1 MLRGLAPIT
10 DPAVLVGHDT
20 ADDAAVYRIGPELAI
35 VQTVDLFP
43 PVVDDPYQF
52 GQIAA
57 ANSLSDVYAM
67 GARPIFALG
76 VVGFP
81 LAKLKLE
88 VLSAILRG
96 GQDKAREAGIDI
108 VGGHSIDDEE
118 PKYGLVVTGLV
129 HPDRALRNVGARPGH
144 VLVLTKPIGTGILTT
159 AIKRGV
165 LEQAH
170 IDAAIE
176 TMATLNR
183 AAAEALEGLN
193 PSACTDVTGYGLLGH
208 LSEMARG
215 SHVTAR
221 VRLRDVPLLP
231 RARELVAMKVAPG
244 GSRRNLEWVSPWTRF
259 DDAVAQSDRL
269 LLADAQTSGGLL
281 IALPEDQAARYLDA
295 LRATGYTLAAGVV
308 GEIVESAAEGGL
320 HVVP

>member
-1 MLRGLAPIT
+1 MLRGLAPVT

-20 ADDAAVYRIGPELAI
+20 ADDAAVYRIGPDLAI

-67 GARPIFALG
+67 GARPIMALG

-81 LAKLKLE
+81 LSKLKLE

-108 VGGHSIDDEE
+108 VGGHSIDDLE

-129 HPDRALRNVGARPGH
+129 HPDRVLRNVGARPGDA
-144 VLVLTKPIGTGILTT
+144 LVLTKPIGTGILTT
-159 AIKRGV
+159 AIKRGA
-165 LEQAH
+165 LEPAH
-170 IDAAIE
+170 VDAAVAC
-176 TMATLNR
+176 MATLNR
-183 AAAEALEGLN
+183 VAAECLEGL
-193 PSACTDVTGYGLLGH
+193 PVSACTDVTGYGLLGH

-215 SHVTAR
+215 SRVTAR
-221 VRLRDVPLLP
+221 VHLGDVPLLP
-231 RARELVAMKVAPG
+231 RARELVAQGVLPG
-244 GSRRNLEWVSPWTRF
+244 GTRRNLAWVQPWTRF
-259 DDAVAQSDRL
+259 DEALPESDRL

-281 IALPEDQAARYLDA
+281 VALPAAAAARYLDA
-295 LRATGYTLAAGVV
+295 IGASGYALAAAVV
-308 GEIVESAAEGGL
+308 GEVVEESDGG
-320 HVVP
+320 VVVTA

>member
-10 DPAVLVGHDT
+10 DPAVLVGHQT
-20 ADDAAVYRIGPELAI
+20 ADDAAVYRVGPELAI

-81 LAKLKLE
+81 VAKLKLE

-108 VGGHSIDDEE
+108 VGGHSIDDQE

-129 HPDRALRNVGARPGH
+129 HPDRVLRNVGAKPGH
-144 VLVLTKPIGTGILTT
+144 VLVLTKPIGTGVLTT

-165 LEQAH
+165 LDPASIE
-170 IDAAIE
+170 AAIVC
-176 TMATLNR
+176 MATLNR
-183 AAAEALEGLN
+183 VAAEALDGLS

-215 SHVTAR
+215 SGVTAR
-221 VRLRDVPLLP
+221 VRLADVPLLP
-231 RARELVAMKVAPG
+231 RARELAAQGVLPG
-244 GSRRNLEWVSPWTRF
+244 GSRRNLEWVTPWTRF
-259 DDAVAQSDRL
+259 DDAVDPADRL

-281 IALPEDQAARYLDA
+281 VALPEGEAARYLEA
-295 LRATGYTLAAGVV
+295 LRDAGHSLAAAVI
-308 GEIVESAAEGGL
+308 GEIVEAPEGGL

>member
-20 ADDAAVYRIGPELAI
+20 ADDAAVYRIGPDLAI

-81 LAKLKLE
+81 LAKLQLE

-108 VGGHSIDDEE
+108 VGGHSIDDLE

-129 HPDRALRNVGARPGH
+129 HPDRALRNVGARPGD

-159 AIKRGV
+159 AIKRGL
-165 LEQAH
+165 LEPAH
-170 IDAAIE
+170 IEAAVT

-183 AAAEALEGLN
+183 QAAEHLEGL
-193 PSACTDVTGYGLLGH
+193 PVSACTDVTGFGLLGH
-208 LSEMARG
+208 AHEMARG
-215 SHVTAR
+215 SKVTI
-221 VRLRDVPLLP
+221 RLSLAEVPLLP
-231 RARELVAMKVAPG
+231 RARELAAQGVLPG
-244 GSRRNLEWVSPWTRF
+244 GSRRNLAWVSEWTRF
-259 DDAVAQSDRL
+259 DDDVAESDRL

-281 IALPEDQAARYLDA
+281 VALPRDAAARYVDA
-295 LRATGYTLAAGVV
+295 LRTSGYGLAVAVV
-308 GEIVESAAEGGL
+308 GEVVEASEGGL
-320 HVVP
+320 HVTL

>member
-10 DPAVLVGHDT
+10 DPAVLVGHQT
-20 ADDAAVYRIGPELAI
+20 ADDAAVYRVGPELAI

-81 LAKLKLE
+81 VAKLKLE

-108 VGGHSIDDEE
+108 VGGHSIDDQE

-129 HPDRALRNVGARPGH
+129 HPDRVLRNVGATPGH
-144 VLVLTKPIGTGILTT
+144 VLVLTKPIGTGVLTT

-165 LEQAH
+165 LDPASSE
-170 IDAAIE
+170 AAIAC
-176 TMATLNR
+176 MATLNR
-183 AAAEALEGLN
+183 VGAEALDGLS

-215 SHVTAR
+215 SGVTAR
-221 VRLRDVPLLP
+221 VRLADVPLLP
-231 RARELVAMKVAPG
+231 RARELAARGVLPG
-244 GSRRNLEWVSPWTRF
+244 GSRRNLEWVTPWTRF
-259 DDAVAQSDRL
+259 DDAVDPAARL

-281 IALPEDQAARYLDA
+281 IALPEGEATRYLEA
-295 LRATGYTLAAGVV
+295 LRAAGHSLAAAVI
-308 GEIVESAAEGGL
+308 GEIVEAPEGGL